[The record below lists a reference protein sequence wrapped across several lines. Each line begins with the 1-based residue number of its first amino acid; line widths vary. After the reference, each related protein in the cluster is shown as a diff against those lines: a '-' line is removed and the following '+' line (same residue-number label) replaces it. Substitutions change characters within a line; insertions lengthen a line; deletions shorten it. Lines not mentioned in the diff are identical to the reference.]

1 MQCGWPMHK
10 FCYKKSDMVRGSQ
23 DCSCSVPST
32 LHAVHSAIAGLPRGL
47 QQQVHPLRQ
56 GVPVPE

>member
-10 FCYKKSDMVRGSQ
+10 FCYKKSDMVRGSEG
-23 DCSCSVPST
+23 CST
-32 LHAVHSAIAGLPRGL
+32 LLTVHSAIAGLPRGL